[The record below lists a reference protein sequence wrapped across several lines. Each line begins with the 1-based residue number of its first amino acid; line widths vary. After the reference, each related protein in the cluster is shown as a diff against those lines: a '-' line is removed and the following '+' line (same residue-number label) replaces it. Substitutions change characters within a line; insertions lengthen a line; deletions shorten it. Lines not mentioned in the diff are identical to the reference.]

1 MINTVN
7 QRQLLALLNEAPG
20 VRIKRHLFEQS
31 LRDLF
36 VLRGEATPKAP
47 WLYDSTRVNEWQEYL
62 AVRAE
67 LIRRGVWAE
76 TRPYDVLELEAIA
89 QGNVHEE
96 IVAELFP
103 QEDEN
108 DCSRS

>member
-47 WLYDSTRVNEWQEYL
+47 WLYDSTRVGEWQEYL